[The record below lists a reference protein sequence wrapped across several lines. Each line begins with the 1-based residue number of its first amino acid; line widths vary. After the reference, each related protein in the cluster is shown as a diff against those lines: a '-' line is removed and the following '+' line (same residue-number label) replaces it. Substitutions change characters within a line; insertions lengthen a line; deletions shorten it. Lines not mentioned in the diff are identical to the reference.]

1 MLALL
6 LGSAFM
12 LTSAEVF
19 MHVQFM
25 EPCLLCVSQQL
36 AFFAVGLVAAVA
48 LVVKRRRLAFPVL
61 TGIFSTGGG
70 AVAIRQLWL
79 QSLPEGEVPACGAN
93 FEYLVDVLPLSEL
106 IAAMLSG
113 TGECAEVDWAFLG
126 LSMAGWALV
135 AFLTFLAISILSL
148 RTSRS

>member
-1 MLALL
+1 ML

-25 EPCLLCVSQQL
+25 QPCLLCVSQQL
-36 AFFAVGLVAAVA
+36 AFFAVGLVAAIA
-48 LVVKRRRLAFPVL
+48 LVVKPRRLAFPVL
-61 TGIFSTGGG
+61 TGLCSLGG
-70 AVAIRQLWL
+70 AALAIRQLWL
-79 QSLPEGEVPACGAN
+79 QSLPEGEVPACGAS

-135 AFLTFLAISILSL
+135 AFLAFLAISALCL
-148 RTSRS
+148 RASRS